1 MTPRQERWQVR
12 ARWVGLAARA
22 ALAAGAALAATVPLA
37 GTAVA
42 AAAAAAADQDELL
55 GLLAEET
62 ALATHTKQNADYVPG
77 IVNVLHGDE
86 ARLLGARTALEAL
99 TMVPGIDVNRD
110 QYGSPAL
117 RVRGVDFF
125 FNNGNIKV
133 LVDGLPISRE
143 AAGQNGA
150 VLLMPIEQIER
161 IEMIR
166 GPGTGVHGDFAYMGL
181 VNLVTRHDRSS
192 VSASIG
198 RGARRTLFASFTTVG
213 HTAGWRLSG
222 NVSDWRSDRFDTSD
236 ALDNDERR
244 RMLSLHLAWQRLSLR
259 WVALD
264 RDWQGWV
271 PNRGRPGQPPP
282 PSPVRLNTQVERS
295 HDLELR
301 YTLRD
306 SERERATLWLQRQGS
321 EYQRPMAVF
330 EGPRSEAGVAW
341 MRRHGPQQWLLQL
354 QWAQLDTD
362 RMSVGNGAQTQIVSD
377 RRTLRSASLQD
388 QIDLGR
394 GLQVTAGLR
403 HDDLQGVDAK
413 WSPRLAAVWQVHP
426 NHLLKAQY
434 SEGFRSPRPVDGLY
448 FGGRS
453 DGFRFEEVQTRE
465 VGYVYRRPQLV
476 VRVTGFSNRIRHM
489 IVAPAHPRFG
499 TELGVRSQGV
509 ELELA
514 HQPLRWLKWQAT
526 WSTANASDDRA
537 AVVPVAGQGPTD
549 FGGPSVGQPESM
561 GNIALFFNPDG
572 HWSGGMQWQHM
583 GRRADR
589 GMAGFQPG
597 YQSLNLGL
605 RYRPP
610 AVPRLRLDAGL
621 RNALANNVFHI
632 ETQGQGL
639 PLQFNRYAQREWS
652 FSVAWAF
659 D

>member
-1 MTPRQERWQVR
+1 MTPPLDRRRMR
-12 ARWVGLAARA
+12 ARRIGLAALVA
-22 ALAAGAALAATVPLA
+22 LVALAPVA
-37 GTAVA
+37 GTAIA
-42 AAAAAAADQDELL
+42 SSNEQDELL
-55 GLLAEET
+55 DLLAEET
-62 ALATHTKQNADYVPG
+62 KLATRAKQNADYVPG

-161 IEMIR
+161 IELIR

-181 VNLVTRHDRSS
+181 VNLITRHDRTS
-192 VSASIG
+192 VSASFG
-198 RGARRTLFASFTTVG
+198 RGARRNLFASFTTGG
-213 HTAGWRLSG
+213 HSAGWRLSG

-244 RMLSLHLAWQRLSLR
+244 QMLSLHLEWQRLSARL
-259 WVALD
+259 VALD

-271 PNRGRPGQPPP
+271 PNRGRNGQPPP
-282 PSPVRLNTQVERS
+282 LSPIRRNTQIERS
-295 HDLELR
+295 HDLQLR

-306 SERERATLWLQRQGS
+306 SEQERATLWLQRQGS
-321 EYQRPMAVF
+321 EYERQSAVF
-330 EGPRSEAGVAW
+330 EGPRSEVGVEW
-341 MRRHGPQQWLLQL
+341 LRRHGPQQWLLQL

-362 RMSVGNGAQTQIVSD
+362 RFSTQVGSQTQIVRD

-388 QIDLGR
+388 QIELGQ
-394 GLQVTAGLR
+394 GLQLTAGVR
-403 HDDLQGVDAK
+403 HDDLQGVDSK
-413 WSPRLAAVWQVHP
+413 WTPRLAAVWQLHP
-426 NHLLKAQY
+426 DHLLKAQY

-448 FGGRS
+448 FGGRP
-453 DGFRFEEVQTRE
+453 DGFRFEQVQTRE
-465 VGYVYRRPQLV
+465 IGYVYRRPQLV
-476 VRVTGFSNRIRHM
+476 VRVTGFSNRISHL
-489 IVAPAHPRFG
+489 IVPPAHPRFG

-509 ELELA
+509 ELELT
-514 HQPLRWLKWQAT
+514 HQPLHWLKWQAT

-537 AVVPVAGQGPTD
+537 AVVPVGGQAPTG

-561 GNIALFFNPDG
+561 GNVAFLFNPDG
-572 HWSGGMQWQHM
+572 AWSGGVHWQHV

-589 GMAGFQPG
+589 GVAGFQPG

-610 AVPRLRLDAGL
+610 AVPRLRLDGGL
-621 RNALANNVFHI
+621 RNALADDVFYI

-639 PLQFNRYAQREWS
+639 PLQFNRYARREWS
-652 FSVAWAF
+652 FSLAWTF
-659 D
+659 E